1 MPDRVLN
8 VVWGDGEQH
17 VQQDALL
24 AGVAAVAVDVD
35 QVAAQASV
43 HLGQTHSLQPTLME
57 GDVILLHHGFDC
69 LPAPHA
75 IQVNSDLQSI
85 PMGEVL
91 ILLHHGF
98 DCFPAPHAVQVNSD
112 LQWPIPMGEV
122 LILQHHG
129 FDCLPT

>member
-8 VVWGDGEQH
+8 VVWRDGKQH

-43 HLGQTHSLQPTLME
+43 HLRQAGSLQATLME
-57 GDVILLHHGFDC
+57 GDVVLLHHGFDC

-75 IQVNSDLQSI
+75 
-85 PMGEVL
+85 
-91 ILLHHGF
+91 
-98 DCFPAPHAVQVNSD
+98 VQVNPD
-112 LQWPIPMGEV
+112 LQ
-122 LILQHHG
+122 
-129 FDCLPT
+129 

>member
-43 HLGQTHSLQPTLME
+43 HLRQAGSLQATLME
-57 GDVILLHHGFDC
+57 GDVVLLHHGFDC

-75 IQVNSDLQSI
+75 AQVNPDLQ
-85 PMGEVL
+85 
-91 ILLHHGF
+91 
-98 DCFPAPHAVQVNSD
+98 
-112 LQWPIPMGEV
+112 
-122 LILQHHG
+122 
-129 FDCLPT
+129 